1 MIRIKFDGN
10 KIDYIEI
17 DDTEEEQTQPEPEEA
32 KPVEELPKQEPKP
45 KAKRHPKPFD
55 TGKAMALRKAGWTL
69 AAIADEM
76 QVSQP
81 TIAKHLKK
89 AGIK

>member
-1 MIRIKFDGN
+1 MIKIKFDGN
-10 KIDYIEI
+10 KIDYIVI
-17 DDTEEEQTQPEPEEA
+17 DDTEEAQLQPEPEKAE
-32 KPVEELPKQEPKP
+32 PVEEPKP
-45 KAKRHPKPFD
+45 KKQQKPFD
-55 TGKAMALRKAGWTL
+55 IGKAKALREAGWTL